1 MKKKCLVPLLV
12 ITNSIRTK
20 LNCFIIVLITFEGDF
35 LTLTFGDQ
43 IYKKFEINKEKYW
56 HLNRTNWTFL

>member
-43 IYKKFEINKEKYW
+43 IYKKPEINKERYW
-56 HLNRTNWTFL
+56 HLNRSNWTFL